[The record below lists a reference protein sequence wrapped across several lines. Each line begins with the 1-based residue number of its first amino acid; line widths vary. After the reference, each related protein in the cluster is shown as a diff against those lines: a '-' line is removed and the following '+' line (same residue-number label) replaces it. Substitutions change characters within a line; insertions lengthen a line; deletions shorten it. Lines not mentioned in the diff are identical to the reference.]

1 MEQVNAFMRQT
12 FSECPEYG
20 KIKTRQCL
28 AANQAAALPAN
39 TKGAGFV
46 MVRRTG
52 NFINAYRTGAL
63 LTLVLCCLIM
73 QAGPVAANELLSPA
87 TYQPPLDVSLSA
99 SSAIVI
105 DTGRSRRLY
114 AKNTE
119 MRLSIPAASKIM
131 TALLAC
137 ERLPLD
143 TPITISNVAAQ
154 AAARESTGDGLVL
167 QTGDKYP
174 FEYLLL
180 RLVFYD
186 SNAAAL
192 AIAEQISNVEERF
205 VELMNARAGALA
217 LSNTVFLNSTG
228 DPVYEDP
235 PFDPGDRTGE
245 NDEDFIITPNPIQ
258 YTTVSDMARLVS
270 VAMNN
275 QNFANVIR
283 KDSEYLVMSGDTLVP
298 MKSGIQAIWTLSENR
313 ITGAF
318 YCERK
323 DRAYS
328 VAVGRINDFNVIMI
342 TADGNPGQRIGDL
355 LSLTDAI
362 ERTYVQTPLVL
373 AGELFTGYQEETTD
387 GESFGLVFRRTVQYV
402 HPVDDIFLMQTIQY
416 LSYGPHH
423 RPIESS
429 MTVGQVV
436 FQLKDGTVIAVD
448 VGPDRQILSRITVL
462 NQLLNSLQNNRN
474 LFFVIMACGAML
486 CLFMLYHLINR
497 LSRLSRLVRFVLL
510 ERRSRR

>member
-1 MEQVNAFMRQT
+1 M
-12 FSECPEYG
+12 
-20 KIKTRQCL
+20 I
-28 AANQAAALPAN
+28 
-39 TKGAGFV
+39 
-46 MVRRTG
+46 VRRSGWYRAAHQTG
-52 NFINAYRTGAL
+52 VL
-63 LTLVLCCLIM
+63 LILVLCCLLLLT
-73 QAGPVAANELLSPA
+73 GPVTANEIQAQA
-87 TYQPPLDVSLSA
+87 TYQPPLDVPLSA

-119 MRLSIPAASKIM
+119 TRLPIPAASKIM

-143 TPITISNVAAQ
+143 TPITISNVAAL
-154 AAARESTGDGLVL
+154 AAAKESTGDGLIL

-205 VELMNARAGALA
+205 VELMNARADALE

-235 PFDPGDRTGE
+235 PIDPGDQSGE
-245 NDEDFIITPNPIQ
+245 NAEDLIITPKPRQ
-258 YTTVSDMARLVS
+258 YTTVSDMARLVA

-275 QNFANVIR
+275 QTFANVIR
-283 KDSEYLVMSGDTLVP
+283 KDSEYLVLSGDTLVP
-298 MKSGIQAIWTLSENR
+298 MKSSLQAIWTLSENR

-318 YCERK
+318 YCERRE
-323 DRAYS
+323 RAYS
-328 VAVGRINDFNVIMI
+328 VAVGRINDFNVII
-342 TADGNPGQRIGDL
+342 VAADGNPGQRIGDL
-355 LSLTDAI
+355 LSLTNSI
-362 ERTYVQTPLVL
+362 ESSYVQTSLVQ
-373 AGELFTGYQEETTD
+373 AGELFTGYQEETSD
-387 GESFGLVFRRTVQYV
+387 GESFGLVFKRTVQYV
-402 HPVDDIFLMQTIQY
+402 HPVDDIFLMQTVQY

-448 VGPDRQILSRITVL
+448 VGPDRQILSSITVL

-474 LFFVIMACGAML
+474 LFFVIMACGVFL
-486 CLFMLYHLINR
+486 CLLMLYQVIRR
-497 LSRLSRLVRFVLL
+497 LLRLSRLVRFVLL

>member
-1 MEQVNAFMRQT
+1 MKIRR
-12 FSECPEYG
+12 SG
-20 KIKTRQCL
+20 KINAMRRAVLML
-28 AANQAAALPAN
+28 A
-39 TKGAGFV
+39 
-46 MVRRTG
+46 
-52 NFINAYRTGAL
+52 
-63 LTLVLCCLIM
+63 LVLICQLM
-73 QAGPVAANELLSPA
+73 QAGPAAANEILSPA
-87 TYQPPLDVSLSA
+87 TYQPPLEVSLSA

-119 MRLSIPAASKIM
+119 VKLAIPAASKIM
-131 TALLAC
+131 TALIAC

-154 AAARESTGDGLVL
+154 AAAKESTGDGLVL

-192 AIAEQISNVEERF
+192 AISEQISNIEERF
-205 VELMNARAGALA
+205 VELMNARAVALA
-217 LSNTVFLNSTG
+217 LSNTVFINSTG

-235 PFDPGDRTGE
+235 PFDPGDRSGE
-245 NDEDFIITPNPIQ
+245 NDEDFIITPKPLQ
-258 YTTVSDMARLVS
+258 YTTVSDLARLVS

-275 QNFANVIR
+275 QTFANIIR

-323 DRAYS
+323 DRAYA

-342 TADGNPGQRIGDL
+342 TADGNPGQRISDL
-355 LSLTDAI
+355 LALTNAI
-362 ERTYVQTPLVL
+362 ESTYVQTPLVL

-436 FQLKDGTVIAVD
+436 FQLRDGTVIAVD

-474 LFFVIMACGAML
+474 LFFVMMACGALL
-486 CLFMLYHLINR
+486 CLLMLYQVINR